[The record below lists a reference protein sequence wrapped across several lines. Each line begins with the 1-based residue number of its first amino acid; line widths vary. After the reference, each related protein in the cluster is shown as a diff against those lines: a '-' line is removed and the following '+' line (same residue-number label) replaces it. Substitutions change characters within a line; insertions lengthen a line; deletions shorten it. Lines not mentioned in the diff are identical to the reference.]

1 MLGWSL
7 PDSCLKAVFYCLTE
21 DSPFLLSQVKQAS
34 SFHSFFLLLCF
45 SPSFFP
51 SSFPPFFPFSL
62 FNPSSF
68 YLSLHHLY
76 PLTHLNPVS
85 VVCWLNPLRNR
96 AALLSA
102 PLKLQDHIKLLIRP
116 FRRPQPPHCLHH
128 SPPQIQTIHSS
139 FPFNFLLCCLP
150 WVTSH
155 FPLSLLL
162 HLKLAKRIHTYP
174 RWTCGAL
181 LQAVQK

>member
-1 MLGWSL
+1 MKLAWQL
-7 PDSCLKAVFYCLTE
+7 PEGSVLLFHRQLALPPLTSE
-21 DSPFLLSQVKQAS
+21 TVILVSQLLSFPLLLTFFLS
-34 SFHSFFLLLCF
+34 SFLS
-45 SPSFFP
+45 
-51 SSFPPFFPFSL
+51 PFFPFSL

-162 HLKLAKRIHTYP
+162 HLKLARRIHISP